1 VKIEKVSIDCSGD
14 DQRIVKYADMEVLKL
29 SCGWWLW
36 NKEVYV
42 ARHLPS
48 GCQSRIG
55 LFYTDSTVDF
65 ALTDCIYAVL
75 VGRGVDTEPVPGLE
89 RLITRMGTTQE

>member
-1 VKIEKVSIDCSGD
+1 
-14 DQRIVKYADMEVLKL
+14 
-29 SCGWWLW
+29 
-36 NKEVYV
+36 
-42 ARHLPS
+42 LPS